1 MKRNIWF
8 ALGLSLSLFY
18 SCKLD
23 EAPQASASENDIFGT
38 ENGLKTYSYSFYNN
52 ITSGS
57 NAFKGD
63 AMADYGAV
71 NSLNSFLVDGAY
83 TAETS
88 SGWSWSTLR
97 NINHFIE
104 KCTSPN
110 LSEEVKKDYIGQARF
125 FRAWFYYD
133 MVVRFGDVP
142 WLDRPLSV
150 DDSEALFAGRDS
162 RELVMEKIME
172 DLDFAYN
179 NIRAT
184 SSDGTLITK
193 WTALGLKTRI
203 ALFEGTFRK
212 YHTELGLQNSSETY
226 LQYVVDAAEELMSKG
241 PYSLNTT
248 QGIESSQRQLF
259 ISDNPVTSE
268 VMLAVAF
275 SKDLAVLND
284 ANWWWTSATYG
295 PRYSLVR
302 PFINTILNIDGTPYT
317 DRANYRTEMF
327 YEETEGRDK
336 RLSQLIR
343 TPGYTRNGVAA
354 PPNFSSHT
362 YTGYQPIKYTLDD
375 SYYDNGASNTNA
387 VPLMRYAEILLNYA
401 EAKAELGTLTDAE
414 WKNTIGALRAR
425 SGVTGG
431 INNLPIKVDNYL
443 KQTFFPEINNPVI
456 LEVRRERQVELAL
469 EGFRFNDLRRW
480 NRGELMAELEWSGI
494 YVPALN
500 QLIDLDQ
507 NGSFDVVFYDGS
519 QSGPSIDVP
528 AGCAK
533 VAIGGKTTNFQTL
546 TSDKHLEWFKAQKR
560 TWYADG
566 RQTYY
571 PIPAT
576 AITKNTNLEQNP
588 GWE

>member
-8 ALGLSLSLFY
+8 ALGLSVCLF
-18 SCKLD
+18 SACELD
-23 EAPQASASENDIFGT
+23 ETPQASASEGDIFGT
-38 ENGLKTYSYSFYNN
+38 ENGLKTYSFSFYNN

-57 NAFKGD
+57 NSFKGD

-71 NSLNSFLVDGAY
+71 NSLNDFLVDGAY
-83 TAETS
+83 SAETS

-97 NINHFIE
+97 NINHFIAN
-104 KCTSPN
+104 CTSPN
-110 LSEEVKKDYIGQARF
+110 LSDEVKNDYIGIARF

-133 MVVRFGDVP
+133 MITRFGDVP
-142 WLDRPLSV
+142 WVDRPLGI
-150 DDSEALFAGRDS
+150 DDEALFAGRDS
-162 RELVMEKIME
+162 RTLVMEKIME

-179 NIRAT
+179 NIKAT
-184 SSDGTLITK
+184 GSDGTLITK

-212 YHTELGLQNSSETY
+212 YHPELGLQSTADIY
-226 LQYVVDAAEELMSKG
+226 LQHVVDAAEELMSKG
-241 PYSLNTT
+241 PHSLNTA
-248 QGIESSQRQLF
+248 QGVENSQRQLF

-275 SKDLAVLND
+275 SKDLAILND

-317 DRANYRTEMF
+317 DRASYKTEMF
-327 YEETEGRDK
+327 YEECAGRDH

-343 TPGYTRNGVAA
+343 TPGYSRNGVAA
-354 PPNFSSHT
+354 PPNFASHT

-375 SYYDNGASNTNA
+375 PYYDNGSYNTNA
-387 VPLMRYAEILLNYA
+387 VPLMRYAEVLLNYA
-401 EAKAELGTLTDAE
+401 EAKAELGTLYDPE
-414 WKNTIGALRAR
+414 WKKTIGALRAR
-425 SGVTGG
+425 AGVTGG
-431 INNLPIKVDNYL
+431 INTLPTVVDNYL
-443 KQTFFPEINNPVI
+443 KQTFFPEVNNPII
-456 LEVRRERQVELAL
+456 LEVRRERQIELAL

-480 NRGELMAELEWSGI
+480 NRGELMAELEWSGM

-500 QLIDLDQ
+500 QLIDLDH

-519 QSGPSIDVP
+519 QTGPSIEVP
-528 AGCAK
+528 SGVAK
-533 VAIGGKTTNFQTL
+533 VPIGGKTTNFQTL
-546 TSDKHLEWFKAQKR
+546 TPDKHLEWFKAQKR
-560 TWYADG
+560 TWSSNG
-566 RQTYY
+566 RQNYY

-576 AITKNTNLEQNP
+576 AITKNENIEQNP